1 MPGMPSQKTV
11 LPVKL
16 PVTYL
21 LLKLY
26 LFFYKCTYFDCQSMD
41 LNLTYLLSCCII
53 YKHLFILLSY
63 LSYIIYKDFVY
74 CYFRNTF
81 ISYIGKFV

>member
-1 MPGMPSQKTV
+1 MPGMPSRKPV
-11 LPVKL
+11 LP
-16 PVTYL
+16 
-21 LLKLY
+21 LKLLVINHLLNY
-26 LFFYKCTYFDCQSMD
+26 IDFNKYTRFDSQSMD